1 MKSKTVK
8 TVSELA
14 PIFNN
19 NKSFA
24 LFCHTQPDGDTVGS
38 ALALAF
44 ALRKIG
50 KTADVFCDED
60 IGEKLKTFVPIDEIK
75 SILPSEKYDVYVSVD
90 CADPGRLGNFESD
103 FIRAKE
109 TVVID
114 HHMGRPFAKYSYI
127 GDFSS
132 TAEIIYSL
140 ILSLKIDLD
149 FQISSFLYIGVI
161 TDTGNFMHSNTN
173 SNTFAVAGELA
184 KHGVKI
190 PQLCR
195 VFFRDTSIGKAKLM
209 GKILSRMRCYYDDR
223 FCLIYVLEK
232 DLQEFG
238 LTQDAAKNIVDNA
251 INVKTAL
258 VGASLVESGENT
270 FRVSIRGKDFEI
282 RSIAERF
289 GGGGHKYASGCV
301 ICGFFEDVVDKLVRY
316 VGERFEEEKI
326 I

>member
-1 MKSKTVK
+1 MKSKMVK
-8 TVSELA
+8 TVSELT
-14 PIFNN
+14 PIFTKS
-19 NKSFA
+19 KSFA

-44 ALRKIG
+44 ALRKMG

-60 IGEKLKTFVPIDEIK
+60 IGEKLKIFVPNNEIK
-75 SILPSEKYDVYVSVD
+75 TVLPSKKYDVYVAID
-90 CADPGRLGNFESD
+90 CADLSRIGAFEKD
-103 FIRAKE
+103 FSLAQN

-114 HHMGRPFAKYSYI
+114 HHLGRPFGKHCYI

-132 TAEIIYSL
+132 TAEIVFSL
-140 ILSLKIDLD
+140 IKALNIELD
-149 FQISSFLYIGVI
+149 TQISTMLYIGLI

-173 SNTFAVAGELA
+173 SNTFAVAGELS

-195 VFFRDTSIGKAKLM
+195 VFFRDTSIGRSKLL
-209 GKILSRMRCYYDDR
+209 GKVLSKMRTFYDGK
-223 FCLIYVLEK
+223 FCLIFVTEN
-232 DLQEFG
+232 DLKEFG

-251 INVKTAL
+251 INIKTAL
-258 VGASLVESGENT
+258 VGISMVESGQNT
-270 FRVSIRGKDFEI
+270 FRVSIRGKDFEV

-289 GGGGHKYASGCV
+289 GGGGHKFASGCV
-301 ICGFFEDVVDKLVRY
+301 ISGFFEDVVDKLVRF
-316 VGERFEEEKI
+316 VGERFEEDKI